1 VVFGFTRGW
10 ALSEAELRSLDV
22 PVTYVASLRDEIV
35 PLGDAALLRRC
46 VPAAEVVVNDDV
58 HGSPEHLAAT
68 RAQLLRSVLR
78 ASGAGAVRR
87 AAFGTLTGLSRLRGA
102 A

>member
-1 VVFGFTRGW
+1 
-10 ALSEAELRSLDV
+10 
-22 PVTYVASLRDEIV
+22 
-35 PLGDAALLRRC
+35 LLR
-46 VPAAEVVVNDDV
+46 A
-58 HGSPEHLAAT
+58 
-68 RAQLLRSVLR
+68 VLR